1 MNNSIEILISR
12 AKLENLFAW
21 RQATILRMNDKQEGE
36 WQYYKPRSFDA
47 NSLKTTP
54 ACAIVFCS
62 DGVSPSGKATGSGPV
77 MRGFESLHP
86 SQKEFS
92 ALFATMRQLAPKVRL
107 AHCR

>member
-1 MNNSIEILISR
+1 
-12 AKLENLFAW
+12 
-21 RQATILRMNDKQEGE
+21 MNDKKEGE
-36 WQYYKPRSFDA
+36 GQYYKPRSFDA

-54 ACAIVFCS
+54 ACATVFCS

-92 ALFATMRQLAPKVRL
+92 AFFVTMRQLAPKVRL

>member
-1 MNNSIEILISR
+1 MCEAR
-12 AKLENLFAW
+12 KLVYLVTSYHSSNELT
-21 RQATILRMNDKQEGE
+21 RKRVSGQYDKAE
-36 WQYYKPRSFDA
+36 SFDA
-47 NSLKTTP
+47 NNLKTTP
-54 ACAIVFCS
+54 ACATVFCS

-92 ALFATMRQLAPKVRL
+92 AFFVTMRQLAPKVRL